1 MSSHRGYIELQLGMV
16 GEEREGWYF
25 CVFICLMVEQWH
37 IWNKFSNIINIYEIS
52 RSALA
57 YLTLENFYNGIYGT
71 RRCTNRICLQKSQI

>member
-1 MSSHRGYIELQLGMV
+1 V
-16 GEEREGWYF
+16 
-25 CVFICLMVEQWH
+25 VFLSFHMFNGRAMAYN